1 MRDLPGANRADARS
15 DPRLLGERPAAYAAR
30 AVQGT
35 EGLRLLQREPRR
47 GRQPPDHPGRVLEAR
62 GVHRAAV
69 LAVALLAAAAG
80 AGLLG
85 DEHLGV
91 LAARAVHGHLDL
103 VDLAVEAVHPLPA
116 CGPLPADGRRAPVPA
131 VPVVDPELEEGAG

>member
-91 LAARAVHGHLDL
+91 LAARAVRSEEHTS
-103 VDLAVEAVHPLPA
+103 
-116 CGPLPADGRRAPVPA
+116 
-131 VPVVDPELEEGAG
+131 ELQSLMRSSYSVFCLKKKKYME

>member
-47 GRQPPDHPGRVLEAR
+47 GRQPPDHTGRVLEAR

-69 LAVALLAAAAG
+69 LAVAHLAASAG
-80 AGLLG
+80 VGPIG
-85 DEHLGV
+85 DENPGAP
-91 LAARAVHGHLDL
+91 AARAVDGPPDL
-103 VDLAVEAVHPLPA
+103 VALAVEAVSPLSA
-116 CGPLPADGRRAPVPA
+116 GPVLPVPA
-131 VPVVDPELEEGAG
+131 SPADVTPDQGGEQMG